1 MSECAKL
8 CSTLDVSCPN
18 SDCRMH
24 INFEEDLNCTLIAI
38 KKNGPMTL
46 RQVADREGISF
57 VAVKYIEEAA
67 TKKLK
72 KGLKLHRN
80 WRADQA
86 AKKLTFL

>member
-1 MSECAKL
+1 MRECAKL

-24 INFEEDLNCTLIAI
+24 INFEEDLNCALVAI
-38 KKNGPMTL
+38 DKNGPMTL
-46 RQVADREGISF
+46 RQVAEREGVSF

-80 WRADQA
+80 WRAD
-86 AKKLTFL
+86 